1 LWAVSQG
8 FRPVAVEYGTR
19 HSGDRFLNTLPPA
32 HQKLALAECA
42 AFHAAN
48 EQFHE
53 STTLRELFFGEE
65 PAIENWDVVAQYN
78 AFFQKNAQFYQ
89 QPISFAGTA
98 VIVDTAVTDIAFLD
112 ELAARNLIYDVVFE
126 QDATPENLERY
137 QIVIAAP
144 AVPLRSGWRRY
155 EDVTPAELEM
165 ASPGSV
171 TAPDSVVVNIHGQ
184 SHTSRMLVHLLN
196 YADTPVLDINLKVHG
211 RFSSARLF
219 SPDIDARPVPVS
231 SDGQSTQIQVPELRT
246 YDLVVLE
253 P

>member
-1 LWAVSQG
+1 V
-8 FRPVAVEYGTR
+8 
-19 HSGDRFLNTLPPA
+19 
-32 HQKLALAECA
+32 
-42 AFHAAN
+42 
-48 EQFHE
+48 
-53 STTLRELFFGEE
+53 
-65 PAIENWDVVAQYN
+65 
-78 AFFQKNAQFYQ
+78 
-89 QPISFAGTA
+89 A
-98 VIVDTAVTDIAFLD
+98 VIVDATVKDIAFLD

-126 QDATPENLERY
+126 QDANGETLESYRA
-137 QIVIAAP
+137 VLAAP
-144 AVPLRSGWRRY
+144 SVPVRPGWRRY

-184 SHTSRMLVHLLN
+184 SGTSRMLVHLLN
-196 YADTPVLDINLKVHG
+196 YADTPVLDVDLKVHG

-219 SPDIDARPVPVS
+219 SPDIDARPMPVS